1 LEIEMRQEP
10 TATLLAKCK
19 RAAKAAIR
27 AGARVDGIPKGI
39 THSQALDAQAV
50 LAGYASWHDL
60 QAAQEARARAAAAD
74 LNLATVVPDTLP
86 LDPSLPAGFYDTAN
100 DERSPEELDRWWD
113 VPYAVTQPDGT
124 LVVRCLDGGAW
135 DRPTFYGAAP
145 DMVTAVALGR
155 QKLNRWRGFRAEPMT
170 MSFGDGLCVAVL
182 MPQRPDELRMNLC
195 EPMSPEA
202 VTKWIEVYRREK
214 GEGAIAVSAAR

>member
-1 LEIEMRQEP
+1 MRQEP

-27 AGARVDGIPKGI
+27 AGGRVDGLPKGI

-60 QAAQEARARAAAAD
+60 QAAQEARAAAAD
-74 LNLATVVPDTLP
+74 LELAAIAPDILC
-86 LDPSLPAGFYDTAN
+86 LDPSLPAGFYSTAN

-113 VPYAVTQPDGT
+113 LPFAETQPDGT
-124 LVVRCLDGGAW
+124 LHVWCLDGGAW

-145 DMVTAVALGR
+145 DMMAAVALAR
-155 QKLNRWRGFRAEPMT
+155 RKLNRWCGLRAVPMA
-170 MSFGDGLCVAVL
+170 MSCGDGLCVAVL
-182 MPQRPDELRMNLC
+182 MPQRPDQLRMDLC
-195 EPMSPEA
+195 EPMAPEA
-202 VTKWIEVYRREK
+202 VTRWIEVYQREN
-214 GEGAIAVSAAR
+214 GDGAIAVSAAR